1 MRYSFFISMLT
12 STHGTSSI
20 ADPPTKSKNLM
31 LALFSAAAVKRIVLF
46 RPQSIAGERVWLTER
61 GAELFA

>member
-1 MRYSFFISMLT
+1 MLA